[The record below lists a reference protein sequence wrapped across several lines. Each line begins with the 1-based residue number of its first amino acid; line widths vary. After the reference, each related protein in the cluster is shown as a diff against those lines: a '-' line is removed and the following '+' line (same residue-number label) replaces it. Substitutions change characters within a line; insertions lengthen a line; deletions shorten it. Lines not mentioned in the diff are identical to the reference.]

1 MLTRTTG
8 YSSLQRQVDV
18 QERRTDTETQNEQSR
33 MSQTES
39 EIVPKGNLFRATFH
53 FVPNYHVTT
62 CMKTR
67 RKCNNNNN
75 SATPLPSLII
85 STYSFPMDG
94 LFFSCRLLVDTLCAV
109 GGFIVQVSSW
119 SRGAPSLGH
128 QTHIPE
134 LLLVIWRFVH
144 INDISLIFVASLPA
158 NSPIYPCTTRH
169 ALLIRSKTF

>member
-33 MSQTES
+33 TSQTES

-53 FVPNYHVTT
+53 FVATT
-62 CMKTR
+62 TTSLYAWR
-67 RKCNNNNN
+67 LEE
-75 SATPLPSLII
+75 SVIIIIIVPLPSLII